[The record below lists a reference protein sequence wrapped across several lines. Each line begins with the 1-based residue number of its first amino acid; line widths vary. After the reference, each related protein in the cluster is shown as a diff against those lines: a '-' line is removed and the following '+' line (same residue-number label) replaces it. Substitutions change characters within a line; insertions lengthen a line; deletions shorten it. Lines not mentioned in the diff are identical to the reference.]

1 MTQNPPYRTP
11 NGLTRRPVPPI
22 HVTPMRLLPS
32 LLLTASLLLPACS
45 GGELVGVHITLAK
58 DGSGT
63 VTMRSLVDRKTP
75 IAAEARTQ
83 GANWTARAS
92 LQCAQGTFQQLGDLK
107 IGDGGLRFSPRLG
120 DDQPHLRVYV
130 QRGPAVEWVKA
141 LVPDLKARQ
150 DMAKVYDPTGR
161 TDEIGQAIRLEINVP
176 GEVVTSDVNPTGR
189 GVEAAHERKRAYL
202 VLPVKAVLEAGE
214 ELLWDISWR

>member
-1 MTQNPPYRTP
+1 MN
-11 NGLTRRPVPPI
+11 
-22 HVTPMRLLPS
+22 LLPR
-32 LLLTASLLLPACS
+32 LLLPALLLLSACS

-63 VTMRSLVDRKTP
+63 VTTRSLLEPTLP
-75 IAAEARTQ
+75 SPAQSRTQ
-83 GANWTARAS
+83 GVNWTASAS
-92 LQCAQGTFQQLGDLK
+92 LQCAQGRFQQLGDLK

-141 LVPDLKARQ
+141 LVPEQAARRA
-150 DMAKVYDPTGR
+150 MAKVYDPTGR
-161 TDEIGQAIRLEINVP
+161 TDEIGDAIRLEISLP

-202 VLPVKAVLEAGE
+202 VIPVKAALEAGE
-214 ELLWDISWR
+214 EMLWDISWR